1 MGYLRFKFCVLE
13 VVDCAKF
20 ELTTLQMNIFAKTKK
35 VGKLS
40 LACFER
46 TRVECFKQYM
56 GGGWSILRHTVH
68 LMAAWRH
75 ILFSEWQR
83 SVYTNIQIFK
93 YCKTIWAIWIRDP
106 CVGSKDNLK
115 SSPEKGS
122 AFLSSDIPLNRR
134 KIPSYNLHYLVIYR
148 MHARTRTH
156 IFSFFVLV
164 CWPKLKNNLC
174 SKRMFSTP

>member
-56 GGGWSILRHTVH
+56 GGGGQYCVTLSIKWQHGVT
-68 LMAAWRH
+68 
-75 ILFSEWQR
+75 FSVLNDNDQI
-83 SVYTNIQIFK
+83 IQIFK
-93 YCKTIWAIWIRDP
+93 YSNIAKQFGPYESGIHVWDQRIT
-106 CVGSKDNLK
+106 
-115 SSPEKGS
+115 
-122 AFLSSDIPLNRR
+122 
-134 KIPSYNLHYLVIYR
+134 
-148 MHARTRTH
+148 
-156 IFSFFVLV
+156 
-164 CWPKLKNNLC
+164 
-174 SKRMFSTP
+174 